1 MADTQDLTKDICSAH
16 DPAALC
22 VQLDAALGNEDARQL
37 LEALGSEPLGLRV
50 SGNLTAQD
58 VANPANGTLLAHAIL
73 AWTRFE
79 AVNRLIEERPKRQI
93 VDLPCGYTT
102 RGASACKRGR
112 TYFGLDAPSVVG
124 AMGPAAQRVIAG
136 KGNKPRIGL
145 LSSRP
150 AGHAYYRA
158 CETTKYSS
166 LRIALKEVAGRLL
179 LATDGLLARL
189 TQRELE
195 ELFASVRKLLLAHGG
210 SWILAERDFA
220 LCGHDVALAVLGG
233 DAELAALCEA
243 QAAQAEEALDVKT
256 GSNVWF
262 DPNEQRVQE
271 FVERMGFG
279 MQKIPLRD
287 LLPQNFGAL
296 GLKPEVEAA
305 VREAFEE
312 LFVWE
317 LWVAKSGGPYV
328 YHSKRF
334 YACGKV
340 EDSVLRLE
348 LRGHLDSYTSPELLA
363 VFQRTKPQTLRG
375 IEVDLRDLDYISSAG
390 IRVLLVMY
398 RSVEGEEHFVIKNPN
413 ASVRVVLEATGL
425 TDLYHA

>member
-1 MADTQDLTKDICSAH
+1 MDLQFS
-16 DPAALC
+16 
-22 VQLDAALGNEDARQL
+22 
-37 LEALGSEPLGLRV
+37 
-50 SGNLTAQD
+50 
-58 VANPANGTLLAHAIL
+58 
-73 AWTRFE
+73 
-79 AVNRLIEERPKRQI
+79 
-93 VDLPCGYTT
+93 
-102 RGASACKRGR
+102 
-112 TYFGLDAPSVVG
+112 
-124 AMGPAAQRVIAG
+124 
-136 KGNKPRIGL
+136 
-145 LSSRP
+145 
-150 AGHAYYRA
+150 
-158 CETTKYSS
+158 
-166 LRIALKEVAGRLL
+166 
-179 LATDGLLARL
+179 
-189 TQRELE
+189 
-195 ELFASVRKLLLAHGG
+195 
-210 SWILAERDFA
+210 
-220 LCGHDVALAVLGG
+220 
-233 DAELAALCEA
+233 AELAALCEA
-243 QAAQAEEALDVKT
+243 QAAQAEEALDVKS
-256 GSNVWF
+256 GGNVWF

-296 GLKPEVEAA
+296 GLTPEVEEA

-317 LWVAKSGGPYV
+317 LWVAKNGGPYV